1 MAKVIIAGQ
10 KHLSIPNLPRNSR
23 HTLIRPK
30 PFPAGRYPIEKIWY
44 PLSSFMA
51 WQPVWGRYQAIHS
64 FNRILYTNKPWFF
77 TFEDHRVLYRNPQ
90 NQSEAAIYELLNNRL
105 ALDNCQKLIAISD
118 YAKLRLIK
126 RIEGWKIKEKVS
138 NKLDVIHPNFPVR
151 VSQPKLYQEQQNL
164 QLLFIGNHIAR
175 KGGVVALRLAKKAE
189 KLGLPITVH
198 IISDMGHGSG
208 VPTDFP
214 DTAKYVEDL
223 KLLKL
228 NNVVF
233 HNNIANDKVIELLSQ
248 SHFQIMATLHDTY
261 GYSIIEGFSVATP
274 AITTNVCALPE
285 FIRHGENGYILE
297 LPINELRHWS
307 NWLHGDKIKTN
318 EYWEIL
324 NSTYDYLAEQA
335 LQQIIQFFDRS
346 DKPEHYEFLSAGALA
361 QAQIVHNSEKQ
372 NELFDNL
379 YTAVSGVY

>member
-1 MAKVIIAGQ
+1 MAKVIIGGQ

-30 PFPAGRYPIEKIWY
+30 PFPAGRYPIDKIWY
-44 PLSSFMA
+44 PLGSFMA

-64 FNRILYTNKPWFF
+64 FNKILYTNKPWFL

-90 NQSEAAIYELLNNRL
+90 NQGEAVIYELLNNRL
-105 ALDNCQKLIAISD
+105 ALDNCQKIIAISD
-118 YAKLRLIK
+118 YAKLRLIN
-126 RIEGWKIKEKVS
+126 RIQGWKIEQKVS
-138 NKLDVIHPNFPVR
+138 KKLDVIHPNFPVR
-151 VSQPKLYQEQQNL
+151 VNQSKLYQQQQNL
-164 QLLFIGNHIAR
+164 QLVFIGNHIAR
-175 KGGVVALRLAKKAE
+175 KGGVVGLRLAKKAE
-189 KLGLPITVH
+189 KLGLPITLH
-198 IISDMGHGSG
+198 IISELGHGSG

-214 DTAKYVEDL
+214 DRTKYVEDL
-223 KLLKL
+223 KLLNL

-233 HNNIANDKVIELLSQ
+233 HKNIPNEKVIELLSQ
-248 SHFQIMATLHDTY
+248 SHFQLMATLHDTY

-285 FIRHGENGYILE
+285 FIRHGENGYILQ
-297 LPINELRHWS
+297 LPINEIRHWS
-307 NWLHGDKIKTN
+307 NWLHGEKTKTN

-335 LQQIIQFFDRS
+335 LQQIIQFLDRS
-346 DKPEHYEFLSAGALA
+346 DKREHYEFLSAGALA

-372 NELFDNL
+372 NELFDDL
-379 YTAVSGVY
+379 YAAAGV

>member
-1 MAKVIIAGQ
+1 MAKVIIGGQ

-64 FNRILYTNKPWFF
+64 FNRILYTNKPWFL

-90 NQSEAAIYELLNNRL
+90 NQGEAAIYELLNNRL

-118 YAKLRLIK
+118 YAKLRLIN
-126 RIEGWKIKEKVS
+126 RIEGWKIEQKVS
-138 NKLDVIHPNFPVR
+138 KKVDVIHPNFPVR
-151 VSQPKLYQEQQNL
+151 VNQSKFYQQQQNL
-164 QLLFIGNHIAR
+164 QLVFIGNHIAR
-175 KGGVVALRLAKKAE
+175 KGGVVALRLANKAE
-189 KLGLPITVH
+189 KLGLPITIH
-198 IISDMGHGSG
+198 IISELGYGSG

-214 DTAKYVEDL
+214 DRTKYVEDL
-223 KLLKL
+223 KLLNL

-233 HNNIANDKVIELLSQ
+233 HKNIPNDKVLELLSQ
-248 SHFQIMATLHDTY
+248 SHFQLMATLHDTY

-285 FIRHGENGYILE
+285 FVRHGENGYVLK
-297 LPINELRHWS
+297 LPINEIRHWS
-307 NWLHGDKIKTN
+307 NWQHGDKTKTN

-335 LQQIIQFFDRS
+335 LQQIIQFLDRS
-346 DKPEHYEFLSAGALA
+346 DKREHYEFLSAGALA

-379 YTAVSGVY
+379 YAAAV

>member
-1 MAKVIIAGQ
+1 MVKVIIGGQ

-44 PLSSFMA
+44 PLGSFIA
-51 WQPVWGRYQAIHS
+51 WQPLWGRYQAIHS
-64 FNRILYTNKPWFF
+64 FNRILYTNKPWFL

-90 NQSEAAIYELLNNRL
+90 NQQEAVIYELLNNRL
-105 ALDNCQKLIAISD
+105 ALDNCQKIIAISD
-118 YAKLRLIK
+118 YAKLRLAK
-126 RIEGWKIKEKVS
+126 RIEGWKIEEKIS

-151 VSQPKLYQEQQNL
+151 SHSFKRYQEQQNL
-164 QLLFIGNHIAR
+164 QFVFIGNHFAR
-175 KGGVVALRLAKKAE
+175 KGGIVALRLAKKAE
-189 KLGLPITVH
+189 KLGLPITIH
-198 IISDMGHGSG
+198 IISGLEYGSG

-214 DTAKYVEDL
+214 ERSRYIDDL
-223 KLLKL
+223 KLLNL
-228 NNVVF
+228 NNIVF
-233 HNNIANDKVIELLSQ
+233 HKNISNEKVIELLSQ
-248 SHFQIMATLHDTY
+248 SHFQLMATLHDTY

-297 LPINELRHWS
+297 LPVNEIRHWR
-307 NWLHGDKIKTN
+307 NWLHGEKTKTD
-318 EYWEIL
+318 EYWDIV

-335 LQQIIQFFDRS
+335 LQQIIKFLDRT
-346 DKPEHYEFLSAGALA
+346 DKPEHYEYLSAGALA
-361 QAQIVHNSEKQ
+361 QAQNLHNSEKQ

-379 YTAVSGVY
+379 YAAAAGVY

>member
-1 MAKVIIAGQ
+1 MAKVIIGGQ

-64 FNRILYTNKPWFF
+64 FNRILYTNKPWFL

-90 NQSEAAIYELLNNRL
+90 NQGEAAIYELLNNRL

-118 YAKLRLIK
+118 YAKLRLIN
-126 RIEGWKIKEKVS
+126 RIEGWKIEQKVS
-138 NKLDVIHPNFPVR
+138 KKVDVIHPNFPVR
-151 VSQPKLYQEQQNL
+151 VNQSKFYQQQQNL
-164 QLLFIGNHIAR
+164 QLVFIGNHIAR
-175 KGGVVALRLAKKAE
+175 KGGIVALRLANKAE
-189 KLGLPITVH
+189 KLGLPITIH
-198 IISDMGHGSG
+198 IISELGYGSG

-214 DTAKYVEDL
+214 DRTKYVEDL
-223 KLLKL
+223 KLLNL

-233 HNNIANDKVIELLSQ
+233 HKNIPNDKVLELLSQ
-248 SHFQIMATLHDTY
+248 SHFQLMATLHDTY

-285 FIRHGENGYILE
+285 FVRHGENGYVLK
-297 LPINELRHWS
+297 LPINEIRHWS
-307 NWLHGDKIKTN
+307 NWQHGEKTKTN
-318 EYWEIL
+318 EYWEVL

-335 LQQIIQFFDRS
+335 LQQIIQFLDRS
-346 DKPEHYEFLSAGALA
+346 DKREHYEFLSAGALA
-361 QAQIVHNSEKQ
+361 QTQIVHNSEKQ

-379 YTAVSGVY
+379 YAAAV

>member
-1 MAKVIIAGQ
+1 MAKVIIVGQ

-23 HTLIRPK
+23 HILIRPK

-44 PLSSFMA
+44 PLSSFFP

-64 FNRILYTNKPWFF
+64 FNKILYTNKPWFL
-77 TFEDHRVLYRNPQ
+77 TFEDHRFLYRNPQ
-90 NQSEAAIYELLNNRL
+90 NKGEAAIYELLNNRL
-105 ALDNCQKLIAISD
+105 GLENCQKLVAISD

-126 RIEGWKIKEKVS
+126 WIEGWNIKEKIS
-138 NKLDVIHPNFPVR
+138 KKLDVIHPSFPVR
-151 VSQPKLYQEQQNL
+151 VNESKLYQQQQNL
-164 QLLFIGNHIAR
+164 QLIFIGNHIAR

-198 IISDMGHGSG
+198 IISDLGHGSG

-214 DTAKYVEDL
+214 DGSKYVDDL
-223 KLLKL
+223 KLLDL

-233 HNNIANDKVIELLSQ
+233 HKNLPNDKVIELLSQ
-248 SHFQIMATLHDTY
+248 SHFQLMATLHDTY

-274 AITTNVCALPE
+274 AIATNVCALPE

-297 LPINELRHWS
+297 LPINEFRHWS
-307 NWLHGDKIKTN
+307 NWLYEEKTKTN

-335 LQQIIQFFDRS
+335 LQQIIQFLDRS
-346 DKPEHYEFLSAGALA
+346 DKQEHYEFLSAGALA
-361 QAQIVHNSEKQ
+361 QAQIMHNSEKQ
-372 NELFDNL
+372 NELFDDL
-379 YTAVSGVY
+379 YAAAARG